1 MHLLHWANTGNS
13 EKKMISKKGII
24 FDLDGV
30 LWDSSSAHENSFK
43 KVLAQFNIMN
53 FNYHGY
59 AGMRT
64 DEVFKETLSKNNIS
78 FNEDLII
85 ALTEK
90 KRSLAT
96 SLLNE
101 SDLIYS
107 DTRSSIKELN
117 KRFKLCIA
125 SSSRSKNI
133 ELFLKKSGLSDF
145 FAFYISG
152 ENVQNAKPS
161 PEIYNLAAKMM
172 NIPKENLIVIEDSF
186 SGIKA
191 SLAAELETVAIT
203 TAHSKEELQ
212 KLSPHQIINS
222 LSEIVSIYE

>member
-1 MHLLHWANTGNS
+1 
-13 EKKMISKKGII
+13 MISKKGII

-30 LWDSSSAHENSFK
+30 LWNSSSAHENSFK
-43 KVLAQFNIMN
+43 SVLAQFEITN

-78 FNEDLII
+78 FDDNMIMS
-85 ALTEK
+85 LTEK

-96 SLLNE
+96 NLLNE
-101 SDLIYS
+101 SDFIYK
-107 DTRSSIKELN
+107 DTCSSIKDLN
-117 KRFKLCIA
+117 KKFKLCIA

-133 ELFLKKSGLSDF
+133 ELFLKKSGLTEC

-152 ENVQNAKPS
+152 EDVQNAKPS

-172 NIPKENLIVIEDSF
+172 KIPKENLVVIEDSF

-191 SLAAELETVAIT
+191 SLAAEIETVAIT
-203 TAHSKEELQ
+203 TAHKREELK
-212 KLSPHQIINS
+212 KLSPHKIIDS